1 MGTIEEVNKIKG
13 LTQEEALQKLKEFGP
28 NEITDI
34 GKTSPLTILIR
45 QVKKNF
51 IFYLLLA
58 AAIISFVVG
67 KGVTGY
73 AIIGVIVLVVITGF
87 IQEYRAEKSI
97 NALKKMILPLSM
109 VIRNG
114 KEKEIPSKEIV
125 IDDILVLRNGERI
138 PADCILLDGEDI
150 EVNESILTGESSD
163 VVKVQVS
170 TEEKFAEENTLYM
183 GSYLVNGKCYAK
195 VIHTGMNT
203 KFGEIA
209 GLISSVEKELP
220 LQDKVNHISKI
231 MVGIALITSTLI
243 GVLMLTRVP
252 ELSGQYITEI
262 LILVIAISVSAFPEG
277 FPVVLTTTLAVG
289 ASRMAKKNAVVNRMS
304 IIETLGETT
313 VICTDKTGTLTVGE
327 MTVRG
332 IITENDVYSVTGTG
346 YKAEGE
352 IQKNKRGIVIKE
364 DESLE
369 LMLKIGILCNDSLLE
384 RIEEDHLFN
393 VVGSQTEGALL
404 ILGAKSYLYAEDYKF
419 ERVNETPFSS
429 ERKMMSILSKEESG
443 EYVYAKGAFEV
454 IIDKCTHILENGKSR
469 KLTEEKKAQLLEIN
483 THLTTRALRTL
494 SFAYKNSDNDTNYT
508 EDKFTFLGT
517 VALEDP
523 PREEIKEAIEICRKA
538 QIKVKMITGDN
549 SETAKAIGRQVNIT
563 GKLLLGKQ
571 ISEMSDDELKLAV
584 METTIFARV
593 NPEHKLRIVK
603 ALKQQGEIVTMTG
616 DGVNDAPALKEAHI
630 GVAMGKN
637 GTDVSRSVADLT
649 LKDDNF
655 ATIVSAIRE
664 GRTIFNNIRKF
675 VTYQLSTNVAELTIV
690 LMGVLLSPVLG
701 WEAPILVAL
710 QILFINLVT
719 DNMPAITL
727 GLNPTSKDIMN
738 YPPRRKSSI
747 LEKTHVG
754 VIITLGGLMAFSS
767 LTVYYIVFNVMGESV
782 DVART
787 SALVTIIL
795 LEIVNAYTFRSFR
808 KNVLTRSPFI
818 NKYLVVA
825 TILSI
830 TAMMI
835 ILYTPA
841 RTVFS
846 TAPLGLQIWILP
858 VIAGIILLCLQ
869 DSIKSLPF
877 QKTKS
882 FIRSL
887 SE

>member
-1 MGTIEEVNKIKG
+1 MSTIEIVNKIKG
-13 LTQEEALQKLKEFGP
+13 LSDQEALQKLREFGP
-28 NEITDI
+28 NEIEDV
-34 GKTSPLTILIR
+34 GKTSLLTILLR

-51 IFYLLLA
+51 IFYLLLSA
-58 AAIISFVVG
+58 AVISFIVG
-67 KGVTGY
+67 KGITGY

-87 IQEYRAEKSI
+87 LQEYRAEKSI

-109 VIRNG
+109 VVRNG
-114 KEKEIPSKEIV
+114 KEKEIPSEEIV
-125 IDDILVLRNGERI
+125 VGDILVLRNGERI
-138 PADCILLDGEDI
+138 PADSVLLDGEDI

-163 VVKVQVS
+163 VAKTQAPS
-170 TEEKFAEENTLYM
+170 EESFTEKNTLYM
-183 GSYLVNGKCYAK
+183 GAYLVNGKCYAK

-231 MVGIALITSTLI
+231 MVVIALGVSVLI
-243 GVLMLTRVP
+243 GILMITRAP
-252 ELSGQYITEI
+252 EISTPYITEI

-289 ASRMAKKNAVVNRMS
+289 ASRMAKKNAIVNRMS

-327 MTVRG
+327 MTVKG
-332 IITENDVYSVTGTG
+332 VLTEKDVYAVTGTG

-352 IQKNKRGIVIKE
+352 IQKNKKGIIIKE
-364 DESLE
+364 DKALE
-369 LMLKIGILCNDSLLE
+369 LLLKIGVLCNDSIIE
-384 RIEEDHLFN
+384 RIEEDHLFD

-404 ILGAKSYLYAEDYKF
+404 ILGAKSQLYTEDYKF
-419 ERVNETPFSS
+419 ERINETPFSS
-429 ERKMMSILSKEESG
+429 ERKMMSILSKEADG
-443 EYVYAKGAFEV
+443 EFVYAKGALEV
-454 IIDKCTHILENGKSR
+454 IIDNCTHILEDGRPK
-469 KLTEEKKAQLLEIN
+469 KLTAEKKAQLLDIN
-483 THLTTRALRTL
+483 NHLTTRALRTL
-494 SFAYKNSDNDTNYT
+494 SFAYKKNDGDANYT
-508 EDKFTFLGT
+508 ENNLIFLGT

-571 ISEMSDDELKLAV
+571 ITDMSDEELKMAV
-584 METTIFARV
+584 TETTIFARV
-593 NPEHKLRIVK
+593 NPEHKLRIVR
-603 ALKQQGEIVTMTG
+603 ALKEIGEIVTMTG

-675 VTYQLSTNVAELTIV
+675 VTYQLSTNIAELTIV
-690 LMGVLLSPVLG
+690 LTGVLLAPILG
-701 WEAPILVAL
+701 WEAPILLAL
-710 QILFINLVT
+710 QILFLNLVT

-747 LEKTHVG
+747 LAKPHVG
-754 VIITLGGLMAFSS
+754 IIIVLGGLMALSAIS
-767 LTVYYIVFNVMGESV
+767 VYYVVFNIMGENV
-782 DVART
+782 AVART

-795 LEIVNAYTFRSFR
+795 IEIVNAFTFRSFR

-818 NKYLVVA
+818 NKYLVIAAV
-825 TILSI
+825 LSI
-830 TAMMI
+830 IATVI
-835 ILYTPA
+835 VLYTPA
-841 RTVFS
+841 STIFS
-846 TAPLGLQIWILP
+846 TAPLSLQIWILP
-858 VIAGIILLCLQ
+858 IIAAIILLSIQ
-869 DSIKSLPF
+869 DTIKSMPF
-877 QKTKS
+877 KKTKE
-882 FIRSL
+882 FIHSL